1 MSISFSLMK
10 KNEPLTEFCYGLE
23 TPFGY
28 EEGILDKNGKTHLIS
43 TESPQ
48 NIKLDYVFQIT
59 PRTKK

>member
-1 MSISFSLMK
+1 MK

-48 NIKLDYVFQIT
+48 NIN
-59 PRTKK
+59 